1 MPGASFFPPLAL
13 LHAGARAMLEAL
25 LASVDHGAVASGL
38 EREMRDEYTKNK
50 QATARDLAV
59 RRAETAAEAL
69 HRQTTIER
77 AFTRRVEQCATEVLA
92 GRELAETELAA
103 RCRMDL
109 AGAQQMVRN
118 LFCPEQMQRLAAQR
132 RTNDVAAAWTR
143 AATLEGLAVAGIAP
157 DGAAGSGGAE
167 GAVSQSTSAS
177 FDVETFAPWPAL
189 KAAGWYAQIEMCAML
204 RPGVAASTE
213 TLQRVKEQVVAW
225 LLRAAA
231 RPCGSL
237 VAAGYAS
244 AVFVLHDSAPSLH
257 SRSAWPTAPDG
268 HQLLVLVGNLCLPP
282 EKRGLIHFQRYL
294 LALPAES
301 PEAAAQAV
309 FAPVGA
315 TNDLVAGIVV
325 PSLMAPPHPMRWR
338 FAEEHRLRLV
348 QKEKGDGAKKAS
360 IRRSPLYREF
370 YIVTLRGH

>member
-1 MPGASFFPPLAL
+1 
-13 LHAGARAMLEAL
+13 MLEAL

-109 AGAQQMVRN
+109 AGAQHMVRN

-157 DGAAGSGGAE
+157 DGAAGSGGAGIAPDGAAGSGGAE

-189 KAAGWYAQIEMCAML
+189 KAAGWYA
-204 RPGVAASTE
+204 
-213 TLQRVKEQVVAW
+213 
-225 LLRAAA
+225 
-231 RPCGSL
+231 
-237 VAAGYAS
+237 
-244 AVFVLHDSAPSLH
+244 
-257 SRSAWPTAPDG
+257 
-268 HQLLVLVGNLCLPP
+268 
-282 EKRGLIHFQRYL
+282 
-294 LALPAES
+294 
-301 PEAAAQAV
+301 
-309 FAPVGA
+309 
-315 TNDLVAGIVV
+315 
-325 PSLMAPPHPMRWR
+325 
-338 FAEEHRLRLV
+338 
-348 QKEKGDGAKKAS
+348 
-360 IRRSPLYREF
+360 
-370 YIVTLRGH
+370 